1 MKPLEL
7 LELAREKKINPD
19 DFLTHLW
26 SISKG
31 TIRTGRRYT
40 GSTKDPVRLFR
51 SRIFK
56 SKPLPSELSE
66 YSYPPVG
73 VTTIGRA
80 NRINSPIFYASAG
93 GPTTFVEARAQ
104 KGDILAVSEFRCHS
118 EIMLQEIGFIRNESS
133 HSELEKSMHELFT
146 QDGDGLYE
154 YSSCIAHHLMGG
166 EQIHGLTYPS
176 IISNNSSQ
184 NVALKPS
191 FVDEH
196 MHLAHVTAYFIK
208 NVRDS
213 SKYDVEEVDFALPE
227 NGGLHWKGRKK
238 QWVLRKTD
246 EELKMQSNGWW
257 LDAYDLDGTLVNPE

>member
-7 LELAREKKINPD
+7 LELVRQKKINPD

-31 TIRTGRRYT
+31 TSRNGIRYT
-40 GSTKDPVRLFR
+40 GTTKDPVRLFR

-56 SKPLPSELSE
+56 SKPLPATLDE
-66 YSYPPVG
+66 YSYPPASI
-73 VTTIGRA
+73 TTTGRA
-80 NRINSPIFYASAG
+80 NRIHSPIFYASAG

-104 KGDILAVSEFRCHS
+104 KGDILTVSEFRCHS
-118 EIMLQEIGFIRNESS
+118 EIMLQEIGVIRNKSS
-133 HSELEKSMHELFT
+133 HSDLEESMHELFT

-154 YSSCIAHHLMGG
+154 YSSCIAQHLMSG
-166 EQIHGLTYPS
+166 EQIHGITYPS

-208 NVRDS
+208 SVRES
-213 SKYDVEEVDFALPE
+213 SKYDVEEVDFALPTD
-227 NGGLHWKGRKK
+227 GALHWKGRKK
-238 QWVLRKTD
+238 KWVLRKKD
-246 EELKMQSNGWW
+246 EEVKMQSNGWW
-257 LDAYDLDGTLVNPE
+257 WDAYDLDGNLLNPE